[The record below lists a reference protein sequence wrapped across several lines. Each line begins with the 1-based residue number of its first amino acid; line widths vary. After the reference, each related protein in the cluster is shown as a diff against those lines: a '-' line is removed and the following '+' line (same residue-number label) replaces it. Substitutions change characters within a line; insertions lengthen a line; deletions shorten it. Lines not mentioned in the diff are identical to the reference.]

1 MKKLIF
7 LFILSTAGLYAQEAQ
22 LKKADKYF
30 ATASYTESAE
40 MYSNII
46 KEGNS
51 DQQVLK
57 KAADSYYFIS
67 DFAKAEPIY
76 KKLVTTYKEGLDD
89 KYYFRYAQTL
99 KALNK
104 TSESE
109 KWMKLYQKDIPE
121 TVYKASLEKLENIK
135 KEGDKFEIKNIV
147 TNTSF
152 SDFGPAFYQNSLVFS
167 SPSKDNPLAKT
178 YKWTNQPYL
187 DLYIVPIENNE
198 VTNNALP
205 FSPTLNSNLHES
217 DVTFSKD
224 GKTIYFTRNISV
236 NGKRK
241 KDKNKNTNLGI
252 YKAELINDVWT
263 NVQPLS
269 INSTTYS
276 TGNPSLNPENNR
288 LYFESDMPGTIGSAD
303 IFYVTIDENGQLGKP
318 VNLGPEINTRTREGF
333 PFIAENNV
341 LYFAS
346 DGHAGFGLLDV
357 FKSELKDSTFTTPL
371 NVGLPV
377 NTNADD
383 FSFIVDE
390 KNKKGFFASNRANG
404 KGDDDIYSFSQII
417 PVELKEYM
425 VQGLIQDSENDILIK
440 DAVITLYDENG
451 NKIKEM
457 IVNETGSFGFDLEK
471 LGTFK
476 ITATHPNYIPAEK
489 TFTIL
494 DDGKGKHEQNIKMQ
508 RIPKTFLEELIAEQG
523 QPKVLTDN
531 GVLMFDLP
539 GILFDYDRSNIR
551 PDAQLQLNKLID
563 KLNRYPQIKIEI
575 GAHTDIRGRDEYNQ
589 KLSQDRASSTKTYL
603 VSKGISADRI
613 TGIGYGE
620 NKPKVNCSDHEC
632 TEAEHQ
638 INRRSEFLILVK

>member
-7 LFILSTAGLYAQEAQ
+7 LFILSTVGIYAQEAQ

-30 ATASYTESAE
+30 ATASFNESAE
-40 MYSNII
+40 LYATII
-46 KEGNS
+46 KEGNT
-51 DQQVLK
+51 DQQILK
-57 KAADSYYFIS
+57 KAADSNYFIS
-67 DFAKAEPIY
+67 DFAKAEPLY

-109 KWMKLYQKDIPE
+109 KWMRIYQKDIPE
-121 TVYKASLEKLENIK
+121 TVYKANLEKLESIK
-135 KEGDKFEIKNIV
+135 KEGDKFEIKNIA
-147 TNTSF
+147 TNTTF

-167 SPSKDNPLAKT
+167 SPSKDNPLAKK

-187 DLYIVPIENNE
+187 DLYTAPLENNE
-198 VTNNALP
+198 VANNAVP
-205 FSPTLNSNLHES
+205 FSQTLNSKLHEA

-224 GKTIYFTRNISV
+224 GKTIYFTRNISID
-236 NGKRK
+236 GKRK
-241 KDKNKNTNLGI
+241 KDKNKITNLGI
-252 YKAELINDVWT
+252 YKAELIDGVWT
-263 NVQPLS
+263 NIQPLS
-269 INSTTYS
+269 INSKTYS
-276 TGNPSLNPENNR
+276 TMHPSLNQENNR
-288 LYFESDMPGTIGSAD
+288 LYFASDMPGSIGSVD
-303 IFYVTIDENGQLGKP
+303 IFYVTIDDNGNIGKP
-318 VNLGPEINTRTREGF
+318 VNLGPEINTKTREQF
-333 PFIAENNV
+333 PFMAENNV
-341 LYFAS
+341 LYFSS

-357 FKSELKDSTFTTPL
+357 FKSELKDNTFTKPL

-377 NTNADD
+377 NTIADD

-417 PVELKEYM
+417 PVETKEFL
-425 VQGLIQDSENDILIK
+425 VQGLIQDSETDVLVK
-440 DAVITLYDENG
+440 DAVITLFDENG

-457 IVNETGSFGFDLEK
+457 TVNETGSYGFDLEK

-494 DDGKGKHEQNIKMQ
+494 DDGKSTHEQNIRMKP
-508 RIPKTFLEELIAEQG
+508 IPKTFLEELIAEQG

-539 GILFDYDRSNIR
+539 GILFDYDKSNIR

-575 GAHTDIRGRDEYNQ
+575 GAHTDIRGGDEYNQ
-589 KLSQDRASSTKTYL
+589 TLSQDRASSTKKYL

-613 TGIGYGE
+613 TGVGYGE
-620 NKPKVNCSDHEC
+620 SRPKVKCNDHEC